1 MDYGLWSSIYGGG
14 WMGVDEV
21 GFSYF
26 SPMGLLVWKYG
37 WALKIQS
44 WVTSNFSNN
53 MDFSIV
59 VGQKLGLSFLWAYLY
74 LGS

>member
-37 WALKIQS
+37 WALK
-44 WVTSNFSNN
+44 
-53 MDFSIV
+53 DP
-59 VGQKLGLSFLWAYLY
+59 KLGDFKF
-74 LGS
+74 